1 MTRLDPAS
9 ASAAARKLTGVGI
22 ALETAW
28 KEARAEITRFNGA
41 KPTPWGDDD
50 AGKAFDE
57 NYSNG
62 GSDESPAN
70 QALKV
75 GDELVAKM
83 KELGP
88 LVQQA
93 INGTVDSDEFTAKLF
108 KDKGGSKA

>member
-9 ASAAARKLTGVGI
+9 ASAAAKKLTGVGN
-22 ALETAW
+22 ALDTAW
-28 KEARAEITRFNGA
+28 SEVKAEITRLNGTA
-41 KPTPWGDDD
+41 PWGKDE
-50 AGKAFDE
+50 AGEGFDK
-57 NYSNG
+57 NYSKGN
-62 GSDESPAN
+62 SEDSPAR
-70 QALKV
+70 QALKA

-108 KDKGGSKA
+108 NDKGGSKA